1 MKTLP
6 SQPNQSLMDGLRL
19 LEALAAR
26 PHPVAC
32 TALAKELGME
42 LTRVNRLV
50 KTLHHMGFAHRDHSR
65 KYGPGAGLLV
75 LSAATLN
82 TLGLF
87 RNGLKALEDLREEKL
102 VTAMG
107 VLWRDRVSYFYH
119 WSPGQS
125 LEDAVGR
132 MELFPATRSSI
143 GLVLLASHDDE
154 TVRDLYGREPIP
166 GFSGWKE
173 LKAFLDGARRDGH
186 AAMESPGGGVSLGVP
201 VGDPPFAGIAVSGVR
216 GAREISRLSARLKT
230 LAAFISER
238 ARVAT

>member
-26 PHPVAC
+26 AQPVAC
-32 TALAKELGME
+32 TDLAKELGME

-50 KTLHHMGFAHRDHSR
+50 KTLHHKGFAHRDRSR

-87 RNGLKALEDLREEKL
+87 RDGLAALQELREEKL

-125 LEDAVGR
+125 LEEAVGR

-143 GLVLLASHDDE
+143 GLALLASHEDSE
-154 TVRDLYGREPIP
+154 VRALFGRGPIP
-166 GFSGWKE
+166 GFKGWAD
-173 LKAFLDGARRDGH
+173 LKRALDAARRDGC
-186 AAMESPGGGVSLGVP
+186 AVMANADGGVSIGVP
-201 VGDPPFAGIAVSGVR
+201 VGVPPFAGVALSGAR
-216 GAREISRLSARLKT
+216 GAKEIARLTARLKD
-230 LAAFISER
+230 LALRIPQNSRLA
-238 ARVAT
+238 V